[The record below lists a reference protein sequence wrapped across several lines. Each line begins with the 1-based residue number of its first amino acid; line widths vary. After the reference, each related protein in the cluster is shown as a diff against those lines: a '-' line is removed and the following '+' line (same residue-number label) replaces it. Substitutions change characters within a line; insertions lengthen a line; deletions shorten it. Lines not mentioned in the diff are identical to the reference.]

1 MEVDLIVKIII
12 LVILLLLSAFFS
24 SAETALT
31 TVNLMKMRHLAEE
44 GNKSAATVIKVT
56 DNKPKM
62 LSAILIGNN
71 IVNLSASSLAT
82 TVAIHVWGSY
92 GAGIATGILT
102 FLILIFGEIMPK
114 TMATI
119 KANRMAMRY
128 AGIIW
133 VLMVVLTPIIVVV
146 NALSNGVLR
155 IFGVDPK
162 KDYDQ
167 MTEEEL
173 RTIVDV
179 SHESGV
185 IEGDERKII
194 HNLFDFSDATAKEIM
209 IPRID
214 MTMANVNWSYDRLL
228 EGYSEH
234 KYTRI
239 PVYENEVDNIIGF
252 VNMKD
257 FLIDE
262 NRENFK
268 MRSFL
273 RDVHFTYEKKN
284 TAELFDEMRSNSFGI
299 TIVIDEYGA
308 VAGMITL
315 EDLLEELVGEIR
327 DEFDTYEE
335 DDIIETGENEYDVL
349 GSANLEDLCNEIPL
363 GVSSDDYDTIGGY
376 VVGEFDHFPNLD
388 EKVITEDF
396 HQITVTGVE
405 KNRVTKVHIK
415 LNIPE
420 SDSDEKNEDKDIKSE
435 VKG

>member
-82 TVAIHVWGSY
+82 TVAINVWGSY

-102 FLILIFGEIMPK
+102 FLILVFGEIMPK
-114 TMATI
+114 NMATI

-133 VLMVVLTPIIVVV
+133 ILMVVLTPIIVVV

-214 MTMANVNWSYDRLL
+214 MTTANVNWSYERLL

-376 VVGEFDHFPNLD
+376 VVGEFDHFPNLG

-420 SDSDEKNEDKDIKSE
+420 SDSDEKSEYKENKNEIK
-435 VKG
+435 G

>member
-1 MEVDLIVKIII
+1 M
-12 LVILLLLSAFFS
+12 
-24 SAETALT
+24 
-31 TVNLMKMRHLAEE
+31 
-44 GNKSAATVIKVT
+44 
-56 DNKPKM
+56 
-62 LSAILIGNN
+62 
-71 IVNLSASSLAT
+71 
-82 TVAIHVWGSY
+82 
-92 GAGIATGILT
+92 
-102 FLILIFGEIMPK
+102 
-114 TMATI
+114 
-119 KANRMAMRY
+119 
-128 AGIIW
+128 
-133 VLMVVLTPIIVVV
+133 
-146 NALSNGVLR
+146 
-155 IFGVDPK
+155 
-162 KDYDQ
+162 
-167 MTEEEL
+167 
-173 RTIVDV
+173 DV

-214 MTMANVNWSYDRLL
+214 MTMANVNWSYERLL

-262 NRENFK
+262 NREKFK
-268 MRSFL
+268 MRDFI

-299 TIVIDEYGA
+299 TIVLDEYGA

-335 DDIIETGENEYDVL
+335 DDVIETSENEYDVL

-388 EKVITEDF
+388 ETVITEDF

-415 LNIPE
+415 LNIPKEE
-420 SDSDEKNEDKDIKSE
+420 SGEE
-435 VKG
+435 

>member
-1 MEVDLIVKIII
+1 
-12 LVILLLLSAFFS
+12 
-24 SAETALT
+24 
-31 TVNLMKMRHLAEE
+31 MRHLAED

-146 NALSNGVLR
+146 NVLSNGVLR

-335 DDIIETGENEYDVL
+335 DDVIETGENEYDVL

-420 SDSDEKNEDKDIKSE
+420 SDSDEKSEDKENKSE

>member
-1 MEVDLIVKIII
+1 MDVDLVIKIII
-12 LVILLLLSAFFS
+12 LVVLLFLSAFFS

-31 TVNLMKMRHLAEE
+31 TVNLMKMRHLAEA
-44 GNKSAATVIKVT
+44 GSKSAATVIKVT

-82 TVAIHVWGSY
+82 TVAINVWGSY

-114 TMATI
+114 SMASI

-128 AGIIW
+128 AGIVW
-133 VLMVVLTPIIVVV
+133 VLMIVLTPIIFVI
-146 NALSNGVLR
+146 NALSYAVLR

-162 KDYDQ
+162 KDYDKI
-167 MTEEEL
+167 TEEEL

-214 MTMANVNWSYDRLL
+214 MTMANVNWSYERLL

-335 DDIIETGENEYDVL
+335 DDIIKTDENEYDVL

-363 GVSSDDYDTIGGY
+363 GVSSEDYDTIGGY
-376 VVGEFDHFPNLD
+376 VVGEFDHFPNVG

-396 HQITVTGVE
+396 HQITVTDVE

-420 SDSDEKNEDKDIKSE
+420 EESGESEEKIE
-435 VKG
+435 

>member
-1 MEVDLIVKIII
+1 MEVDLIIKIVI

-82 TVAIHVWGSY
+82 TVAINVWGSY

-102 FLILIFGEIMPK
+102 FLILVFGEIMPK

-133 VLMVVLTPIIVVV
+133 VFMVVLTPIIVVV
-146 NALSNGVLR
+146 NVLSNGVLR
-155 IFGVDPK
+155 IFGLDPK

-214 MTMANVNWSYDRLL
+214 MTMANVNWSYERLL

-420 SDSDEKNEDKDIKSE
+420 SDSDEKSEYKENKNEIK
-435 VKG
+435 G

>member
-1 MEVDLIVKIII
+1 MEVDIIIKIVI

-133 VLMVVLTPIIVVV
+133 GLMVVLTPIIVVV
-146 NALSNGVLR
+146 NVLSNGVLR

-335 DDIIETGENEYDVL
+335 DDIIATGENEYDVL

-420 SDSDEKNEDKDIKSE
+420 SDSDEKSEDKENKSE
-435 VKG
+435 IKG

>member
-1 MEVDLIVKIII
+1 MVRELRVLIGNKMDIDLIIKIIVLI
-12 LVILLLLSAFFS
+12 ILLMLSAFFS
-24 SAETALT
+24 SSETALT
-31 TVNLMKMRHLAEE
+31 TVNLIKMRALADE
-44 GNKSAATVIKVT
+44 GNKRAATVLKVT
-56 DNKPKM
+56 DKRQKM

-71 IVNLSASSLAT
+71 IVNISASSLAT
-82 TVAIHVWGSY
+82 IIAVSVWGSY

-102 FLILIFGEIMPK
+102 LLILIFGEITPK
-114 TMATI
+114 TMATLQ
-119 KANRMAMRY
+119 ANKLSMRF
-128 AGIIW
+128 AGIVW
-133 VLMVVLTPIIVVV
+133 ALMVVLTPIIFAV
-146 NALSNGVLR
+146 NGISYGVMRL
-155 IFGVDPK
+155 FGVDPK
-162 KDYDQ
+162 KTDNA

-179 SHESGV
+179 SHESGI
-185 IEGDERKII
+185 IEKDERKII

-239 PVYENEVDNIIGF
+239 PVYENDVDNIIGF

-257 FLIDE
+257 FLIED
-262 NRENFK
+262 NKNNF
-268 MRSFL
+268 RLRDFL
-273 RDVHFTYEKKN
+273 REVHFTYERKN

-335 DDIIETGENEYDVL
+335 DDIIRTADNEYDVL
-349 GSANLEDLCNEIPL
+349 GSANLEDLCNELPL
-363 GVSSDDYDTIGGY
+363 GVSSEDYDTIGGY
-376 VVGEFDHFPNLD
+376 VVGEFDHFPGPG
-388 EKVITEDF
+388 ETIITEDF
-396 HQITVTGVE
+396 HRIIVTEVE

-415 LNIPE
+415 INIPKE
-420 SDSDEKNEDKDIKSE
+420 DNEE
-435 VKG
+435 

>member
-1 MEVDLIVKIII
+1 
-12 LVILLLLSAFFS
+12 
-24 SAETALT
+24 
-31 TVNLMKMRHLAEE
+31 MRHLAED

-146 NALSNGVLR
+146 NVLSNGVLR

-420 SDSDEKNEDKDIKSE
+420 SDSDEKSEDKDNKSE
-435 VKG
+435 IKG

>member
-1 MEVDLIVKIII
+1 
-12 LVILLLLSAFFS
+12 
-24 SAETALT
+24 
-31 TVNLMKMRHLAEE
+31 MRHLAEE

-133 VLMVVLTPIIVVV
+133 VFMVVLTPIIVVV
-146 NALSNGVLR
+146 NVLSNGVLR

-214 MTMANVNWSYDRLL
+214 MTMANVNWSYERLL

-420 SDSDEKNEDKDIKSE
+420 SDSDEKSEDKENKNEIK
-435 VKG
+435 G

>member
-1 MEVDLIVKIII
+1 MEVDLIIKIVI

-146 NALSNGVLR
+146 NVLSNGVLR

-420 SDSDEKNEDKDIKSE
+420 SNSDEKNEDKDIKSE

>member
-1 MEVDLIVKIII
+1 MEVDIIIKIVI

-102 FLILIFGEIMPK
+102 FLILVFGEIMPK

-146 NALSNGVLR
+146 NVLSNGVLR

-162 KDYDQ
+162 KNYDQ

-214 MTMANVNWSYDRLL
+214 MTMANVNWSYERLL

-415 LNIPE
+415 LNIPKEE
-420 SDSDEKNEDKDIKSE
+420 SEEGKEE
-435 VKG
+435 RE

>member
-1 MEVDLIVKIII
+1 
-12 LVILLLLSAFFS
+12 
-24 SAETALT
+24 
-31 TVNLMKMRHLAEE
+31 MRHLAEE

-146 NALSNGVLR
+146 NVLSNGVLR

-299 TIVIDEYGA
+299 KIVIDEYGA

>member
-1 MEVDLIVKIII
+1 MDVDLIIKIVV
-12 LVILLLLSAFFS
+12 LVILLILSAFFS
-24 SAETALT
+24 SSETALT
-31 TVNLMKMRHLAEE
+31 TVNLMKMRTLADE
-44 GNKSAATVIKVT
+44 GSKKAAMVLKVT
-56 DNKPKM
+56 DNRQKM

-71 IVNLSASSLAT
+71 VVNISASSLAT
-82 TVAIHVWGSY
+82 IIAVSVWGSY
-92 GAGIATGILT
+92 GAGIATGVLT
-102 FLILIFGEIMPK
+102 LLILIFGEITPK
-114 TMATI
+114 TMASLH
-119 KANRMAMRY
+119 ANKMSMRY

-133 VLMVVLTPIIVVV
+133 GIMVVLTPIIFVV
-146 NALSNGVLR
+146 NALSKGVMML
-155 IFGVDPK
+155 FGINPEGDEN
-162 KDYDQ
+162 Q

-194 HNLFDFSDATAKEIM
+194 HNLFDFSDAMAKEIM

-239 PVYENEVDNIIGF
+239 PVYENDADNIIGF

-262 NRENFK
+262 NRENFR
-268 MRSFL
+268 MRDFI
-273 RDVHFTYEKKN
+273 RQVHFTYERKN
-284 TAELFDEMRSNSFGI
+284 TAELFDEMRQNALGI

-327 DEFDTYEE
+327 DEFDTYEV
-335 DDIIETGENEYDVL
+335 DDIVKTGENEYDVQ
-349 GSANLEDLCNEIPL
+349 GSANLEDLCREIPL
-363 GVSSDDYDTIGGY
+363 GVSSEDYDTIGGY
-376 VVGEFDHFPNLD
+376 VVGEFDHFPNMN
-388 EKVITEDF
+388 ETVITEDF
-396 HQITVTGVE
+396 HKITVIGVE

-420 SDSDEKNEDKDIKSE
+420 ETDEEETK
-435 VKG
+435 

>member
-1 MEVDLIVKIII
+1 MNVDFVIKIII
-12 LVILLLLSAFFS
+12 LVVLLFLSAFFS

-31 TVNLMKMRHLAEE
+31 TVNLMKMRHLAEA

-56 DNKPKM
+56 DNKTKM

-82 TVAIHVWGSY
+82 TVAINLWGSY

-114 TMATI
+114 SMASI

-133 VLMVVLTPIIVVV
+133 VIMVVLTPIIVVI
-146 NALSNGVLR
+146 NALSYAVLR

-162 KDYDQ
+162 KDYDTI
-167 MTEEEL
+167 TEEEL

-214 MTMANVNWSYDRLL
+214 MTMANVNWSYERLL

-262 NRENFK
+262 NREKFK
-268 MRSFL
+268 MRDFI

-299 TIVIDEYGA
+299 TIVLDEYGA

-335 DDIIETGENEYDVL
+335 DDVIETSENEYDVL

-388 EKVITEDF
+388 ETVITEDF

-415 LNIPE
+415 LNIPKEE
-420 SDSDEKNEDKDIKSE
+420 SGEE
-435 VKG
+435 

>member
-1 MEVDLIVKIII
+1 VEVDLIIKIVI

-146 NALSNGVLR
+146 NVLSNGVLR

>member
-1 MEVDLIVKIII
+1 MNVDLVIKIII
-12 LVILLLLSAFFS
+12 LVVLLFLSAFFS

-31 TVNLMKMRHLAEE
+31 TVNLMKMRHLAEA
-44 GNKSAATVIKVT
+44 GNKSAVTVIKVT
-56 DNKPKM
+56 DNKTKM

-82 TVAIHVWGSY
+82 TVAINLWGSY

-114 TMATI
+114 SMASI

-133 VLMVVLTPIIVVV
+133 VIMVVLTPIIVVI
-146 NALSNGVLR
+146 NALSYAVLR

-162 KDYDQ
+162 KDYDTI
-167 MTEEEL
+167 TEEEL

-214 MTMANVNWSYDRLL
+214 MTMANVNWSYERLL

-262 NRENFK
+262 NREKFK
-268 MRSFL
+268 MRDYI

-299 TIVIDEYGA
+299 TIVLDEYGA

-335 DDIIETGENEYDVL
+335 DDVIETSENEYDVL

-388 EKVITEDF
+388 ETVITEDF

-415 LNIPE
+415 LNIPKEE
-420 SDSDEKNEDKDIKSE
+420 SGEE
-435 VKG
+435 

>member
-1 MEVDLIVKIII
+1 MDVDLVIKIII
-12 LVILLLLSAFFS
+12 LVILLFLSAFFS

-31 TVNLMKMRHLAEE
+31 TANLIKMRALADE
-44 GNKSAATVIKVT
+44 GSKSAARVLKVT
-56 DNKPKM
+56 DNKQKM

-71 IVNLSASSLAT
+71 IVNISASSLAT
-82 TVAIHVWGSY
+82 VIAVSVWGSY

-102 FLILIFGEIMPK
+102 LLILIFGEITPK
-114 TMATI
+114 TMASI
-119 KANRMAMRY
+119 RANRISMRY
-128 AGIIW
+128 AGIVWAI
-133 VLMVVLTPIIVVV
+133 MVVLTPIIYVV
-146 NALSNGVLR
+146 NALAYVVMRL
-155 IFGVDPK
+155 FGIDPK
-162 KDYDQ
+162 KNDDK

-179 SHESGV
+179 SHESG
-185 IEGDERKII
+185 ITTKDERKII

-214 MTMANVNWSYDRLL
+214 MTMANVNWSYDRLI

-239 PVYENEVDNIIGF
+239 PVYENDIDNIIGF

-257 FLIDE
+257 FLIED
-262 NRENFK
+262 NRTNF
-268 MRSFL
+268 RIRDFL
-273 RDVHFTYEKKN
+273 RDVHFTYERKN
-284 TAELFDEMRSNSFGI
+284 TAELFDEMRQNSFGI

-335 DDIIETGENEYDVL
+335 DDIIKTAENEYDVL

-363 GVSSDDYDTIGGY
+363 GVSSEDYDTIGGY
-376 VVGEFDHFPNLD
+376 VVGEFDHFPNVD
-388 EKVITEDF
+388 ETVITEDF
-396 HQITVTGVE
+396 HRITVTGVE
-405 KNRVTKVHIK
+405 KNRVTRVHIK
-415 LNIPE
+415 LNIPDE
-420 SDSDEKNEDKDIKSE
+420 DSTDE
-435 VKG
+435 

>member
-1 MEVDLIVKIII
+1 MEVDLIIKIVI

-146 NALSNGVLR
+146 NVLSNGVLR

-420 SDSDEKNEDKDIKSE
+420 SDSDEKSEDKDNKSE
-435 VKG
+435 IKG

>member
-1 MEVDLIVKIII
+1 MDVDLIVKIAV
-12 LVILLLLSAFFS
+12 LVILLILSAFFS
-24 SAETALT
+24 SSETALT
-31 TVNLMKMRHLAEE
+31 TVNLMKMRTLAEE
-44 GNKSAATVIKVT
+44 GSKRAAMVLKVT
-56 DNKPKM
+56 DKRQKM

-71 IVNLSASSLAT
+71 VVNISASSLAT
-82 TVAIHVWGSY
+82 IIAVSVWGSY
-92 GAGIATGILT
+92 GAGIATGVLT
-102 FLILIFGEIMPK
+102 LLILIFGEITPK
-114 TMATI
+114 TMASLH
-119 KANRMAMRY
+119 ANRMSMRY

-133 VLMVVLTPIIVVV
+133 AIMVVLTPIIFVV
-146 NALSNGVLR
+146 NALSKGVMML
-155 IFGVDPK
+155 FGINPEGDE
-162 KDYDQ
+162 DQ

-194 HNLFDFSDATAKEIM
+194 HNLFDFSDAMAKEIM

-239 PVYENEVDNIIGF
+239 PVYENDVDNIIGF

-268 MRSFL
+268 MRDFI
-273 RDVHFTYEKKN
+273 RQVHFTYERKN
-284 TAELFDEMRSNSFGI
+284 TAELFDEMRQNALGI

-327 DEFDTYEE
+327 DEFDTYEV
-335 DDIIETGENEYDVL
+335 DDIVKTGENEYDVQ
-349 GSANLEDLCNEIPL
+349 GSANLEDLCREIPL
-363 GVSSDDYDTIGGY
+363 GVSSEDYDTIGGY
-376 VVGEFDHFPNLD
+376 VFGEFDHFPNMN
-388 EKVITEDF
+388 ETVITEDF
-396 HQITVTGVE
+396 HRITVIGVE

-415 LNIPE
+415 LNTT
-420 SDSDEKNEDKDIKSE
+420 KDKSE
-435 VKG
+435 KDE

>member
-1 MEVDLIVKIII
+1 
-12 LVILLLLSAFFS
+12 
-24 SAETALT
+24 
-31 TVNLMKMRHLAEE
+31 MRHLAEA
-44 GNKSAATVIKVT
+44 GSKSAATVIKVT

-82 TVAIHVWGSY
+82 TVAINVWGSY

-114 TMATI
+114 SMASI

-128 AGIIW
+128 AGIVW
-133 VLMVVLTPIIVVV
+133 VLMIVLTPIIFVI
-146 NALSNGVLR
+146 NALSYAVLR

-162 KDYDQ
+162 KDYDKI
-167 MTEEEL
+167 TEEEL

-214 MTMANVNWSYDRLL
+214 MTMANVNWSYERLL

-335 DDIIETGENEYDVL
+335 DDIIKTDENEYDVL

-363 GVSSDDYDTIGGY
+363 GVSSEDYDTIGGY
-376 VVGEFDHFPNLD
+376 VVGEFDHFPNVG

-396 HQITVTGVE
+396 HQITVTDVE

-420 SDSDEKNEDKDIKSE
+420 EESGESEEKIE
-435 VKG
+435 

>member
-1 MEVDLIVKIII
+1 MDVELVIKIII
-12 LVILLLLSAFFS
+12 LLILLVLSAFFS

-31 TVNLMKMRHLAEE
+31 TVNLMKMRSLAEE
-44 GNKSAATVIKVT
+44 GSKSAAKVLKVT
-56 DNKPKM
+56 DNRPKM

-71 IVNLSASSLAT
+71 IVNISASSLAT
-82 TVAIHVWGSY
+82 MIAVSIWGSY
-92 GAGIATGILT
+92 GAGIATGVLT
-102 FLILIFGEIMPK
+102 LLILIFGEITPK

-119 KANRMAMRY
+119 QANRVSMRF

-133 VLMVVLTPIIVVV
+133 VLMVVLTPIIYIV
-146 NALSNGVLR
+146 NLLSSGVMR
-155 IFGVDPK
+155 IFGIDPK
-162 KDYDQ
+162 KTDDA

-185 IEGDERKII
+185 TTKGERKII

-214 MTMANVNWSYDRLL
+214 MTMANVNWSYDRLM
-228 EGYSEH
+228 EGYCEH

-252 VNMKD
+252 INMKD

-268 MRSFL
+268 MRDFL
-273 RDVHFTYEKKN
+273 RKAHFTYERKN

-299 TIVIDEYGA
+299 TIVIDEFGA

-335 DDIIETGENEYDVL
+335 DDVIKTGDNEYDVL
-349 GSANLEDLCNEIPL
+349 GSANLEDLCDEIPL
-363 GVSSDDYDTIGGY
+363 GVSSEDYDTIGGY

-388 EKVITEDF
+388 ETIITEDF

-415 LNIPE
+415 LNIPPEENEE
-420 SDSDEKNEDKDIKSE
+420 SEENA
-435 VKG
+435 